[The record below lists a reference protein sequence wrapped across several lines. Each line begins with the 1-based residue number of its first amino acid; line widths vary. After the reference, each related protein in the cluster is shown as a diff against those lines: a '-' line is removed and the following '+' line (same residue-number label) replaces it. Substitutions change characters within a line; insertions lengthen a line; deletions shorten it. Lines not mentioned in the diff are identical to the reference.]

1 MTVQLSLFSN
11 IRRPY
16 KGKSLTAFP
25 SAYVALSLKTTGL
38 SPMWDSII
46 ELRAAHFRNGAEIN
60 RFSSL
65 VRANVDS
72 FTAQRT
78 GITNEMLAEAPA
90 AEKVFN
96 DFAAYLEKDD
106 ILIGYNSDI
115 NFLYDSFVEHKIPPL
130 SNDFIDL
137 SRQGLVDSQEPA
149 GNIMTPLS
157 GCHCVFTGRLERF
170 PRKEAMRIV
179 AGLGGVNEKR
189 VTRRT
194 DVLIL
199 GNEEYKRAWGGKSK
213 KHRKAEEL
221 VLAGQEIEMIPENV
235 FYDMVDFS
243 NEQRIY
249 GFCHLHNPILHQ

>member
-16 KGKSLTAFP
+16 KGKSLFSDLP
-25 SAYVALSLKTTGL
+25 SAYVTLSLKTTGL

-46 ELRAAHFRNGAEIN
+46 ELRAARFKNGAEVN

-65 VRANVDS
+65 VRPGPCERSNVDS

-78 GITNEMLAEAPA
+78 GISNEMLAEAPA
-90 AEKVFN
+90 AEKVFK

-149 GNIMTPLS
+149 GRQKNPLS
-157 GCHCVFTGRLERF
+157 GRHCVFTGRLERF

-179 AGLGGVNEKR
+179 AELGGVNEKS

-194 DVLIL
+194 NVLIL
-199 GNEEYKRAWGGKSK
+199 GNEEYRRARGGKSR

-221 VLAGQEIEMIPENV
+221 VLAGQDIEMIPENV
-235 FYDMVDFS
+235 FYDMVDLGDRR
-243 NEQRIY
+243 Q
-249 GFCHLHNPILHQ
+249 

>member
-65 VRANVDS
+65 VKSTPVDS

-78 GITNEMLAEAPA
+78 GISNEMLAGAPA
-90 AEKVFN
+90 AEKVFK
-96 DFAAYLEKDD
+96 DFSSYLEEGDV
-106 ILIGYNSDI
+106 LIAYNSDI

-137 SRQGLVDSQEPA
+137 SRQEPA
-149 GNIMTPLS
+149 GRQKNPLS
-157 GCHCVFTGRLERF
+157 GRHCVFTGRLERF
-170 PRKEAMRIV
+170 PRKEAMRII
-179 AGLGGVNEKR
+179 AELGGVNER
-189 VTRRT
+189 GVSRRT
-194 DVLIL
+194 NVLIL
-199 GNEEYKRAWGGKSK
+199 GNEEYRRRVGGSR

-221 VLAGQEIEMIPENV
+221 VLAGQDIEMIPENV
-235 FYDMVDFS
+235 FYDLVDFS

>member
-11 IRRPY
+11 ICRPY
-16 KGKSLTAFP
+16 KGKSQFSDLP
-25 SAYVALSLKTTGL
+25 SSYVDLHLKTTGL

-46 ELRAAHFRNGAEIN
+46 ELRAARFRNGAEVN

-65 VRANVDS
+65 VQPGPYNPVDS
-72 FTAQRT
+72 FTAQLT
-78 GITNEMLAEAPA
+78 GITNEMLAGAPA

-137 SRQGLVDSQEPA
+137 SRQGLVSSQGPA
-149 GNIMTPLS
+149 GRQKTPLS
-157 GCHCVFTGRLERF
+157 GRHCVFTGRLERF
-170 PRKEAMRIV
+170 PRKEAMRLV
-179 AGLGGVNEKR
+179 AELGGVNER
-189 VTRRT
+189 GVTRRT
-194 DVLIL
+194 NVLIL
-199 GNEEYKRAWGGKSK
+199 GNEEYRRAWGGKSR

-221 VLAGQEIEMIPENV
+221 VLAGQSIEMIPENV
-235 FYDMVDFS
+235 FYDMVDK
-243 NEQRIY
+243 R
-249 GFCHLHNPILHQ
+249 